1 MVQQSILVI
10 DDQPVYRDAIREK
23 LASAFAPHG
32 VSVKAVGSA
41 HEGLDCVD
49 QASQTAWLIVLDILM
64 PGLSGLT
71 GIKAFK
77 HKPNVAHV
85 VVLSGLEAHLWEP
98 RTVNAGASL
107 FLSKRSTSEDIT
119 QKLQGLWAST
129 TTLPLRG
136 ARGANA
142 FRLTSRQQEVLQ
154 LIAQGHPNKWIADVL
169 HIREQ
174 TVNVHLS
181 HLFRELRVFNRAQAV
196 IKAKKHQLI

>member
-1 MVQQSILVI
+1 
-10 DDQPVYRDAIREK
+10 
-23 LASAFAPHG
+23 
-32 VSVKAVGSA
+32 
-41 HEGLDCVD
+41 
-49 QASQTAWLIVLDILM
+49 
-64 PGLSGLT
+64 
-71 GIKAFK
+71 
-77 HKPNVAHV
+77 
-85 VVLSGLEAHLWEP
+85 
-98 RTVNAGASL
+98 L
-107 FLSKRSTSEDIT
+107 FLSKSSTSEDIT